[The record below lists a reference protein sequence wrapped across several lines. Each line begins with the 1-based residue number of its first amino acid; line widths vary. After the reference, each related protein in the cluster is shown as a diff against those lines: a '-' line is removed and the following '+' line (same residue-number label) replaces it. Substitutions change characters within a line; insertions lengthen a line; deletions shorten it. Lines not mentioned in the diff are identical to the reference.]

1 VVSGSVALLLVSS
14 LAQIGWRIGWLFE
27 VAVLGDTAGI
37 ACRVVDRETWPVRQF
52 PEFVAAFAHVAVMG
66 PTEEDQVV
74 EVGVSAIDPV
84 SDVMSISRFA
94 YRVARTS
101 YLAGEWALHPGHKQ
115 PPSRNS
121 NAFRWALVG
130 VRTARPWSKISPA
143 DPRMTGMMLASHAK
157 RRIAAADRGMPLLVR
172 ESFWSLALLVS
183 QSIGIATVT
192 SGGAGLEAGVLAP
205 PLPLPVTWER
215 CPRMAWA
222 AASAMR
228 CCGVRSPSSGFV
240 LVPHIFVDGLDPRF
254 DFGTDLGF

>member
-74 EVGVSAIDPV
+74 EVGVSAINPV

-101 YLAGEWALHPGHKQ
+101 YLAPRTSHLVP
-115 PPSRNS
+115 RNS
-121 NAFRWALVG
+121 QESGRHMPNAGSQPRTEECLCWSGKVSGRWLC
-130 VRTARPWSKISPA
+130 W
-143 DPRMTGMMLASHAK
+143 
-157 RRIAAADRGMPLLVR
+157 
-172 ESFWSLALLVS
+172 
-183 QSIGIATVT
+183 
-192 SGGAGLEAGVLAP
+192 
-205 PLPLPVTWER
+205 
-215 CPRMAWA
+215 
-222 AASAMR
+222 
-228 CCGVRSPSSGFV
+228 
-240 LVPHIFVDGLDPRF
+240 
-254 DFGTDLGF
+254 